1 MMWVIRKYLDRY
13 RAWRRAREDYV
24 IAQAM
29 LLGADIHP
37 YVSNNDA
44 RYHNAARGLPTI
56 YYRAFAPVHGE
67 LGDVTVYGRT
77 VYECAKRWL
86 ATQELTL

>member
-1 MMWVIRKYLDRY
+1 
-13 RAWRRAREDYV
+13 
-24 IAQAM
+24 M

-37 YVSNNDA
+37 YLSNNDA
-44 RYHNAARGLPTI
+44 FYAVRENRLPTV

-67 LGDVTVYGRT
+67 MGDVTVYGKT